1 MGVPSYAGRVPE
13 MAARSLKRFLGNNTP
28 VIIVCVYG
36 NRAYDDTLIELKD
49 IVEAHGFKLVSAA
62 AVVAQHS
69 IFPKVAEGR
78 PDAEDIEKL
87 HSFAAKSCDILSQ
100 ISKMSAVSRLMVNG
114 NRPYRD
120 TKPIPL
126 HPEGSKE
133 KCTSCHACAKMCP
146 ADAIDMDKL
155 YKTDEKKCISCGRC
169 IVVCPE
175 HARHFGGL
183 LYKAAS
189 WKFEK
194 DYAEPKQPEFSM

>member
-1 MGVPSYAGRVPE
+1 
-13 MAARSLKRFLGNNTP
+13 
-28 VIIVCVYG
+28 
-36 NRAYDDTLIELKD
+36 
-49 IVEAHGFKLVSAA
+49 
-62 AVVAQHS
+62 
-69 IFPKVAEGR
+69 
-78 PDAEDIEKL
+78 
-87 HSFAAKSCDILSQ
+87 
-100 ISKMSAVSRLMVNG
+100 MSAFSRLMVNG

-194 DYAEPKQPEFSM
+194 DYAEPKQPEFFYVR